1 MISGK
6 IRLLVF
12 MSAMWA
18 IVCAGFTY
26 DVIQGEKEAL
36 HRQYFA
42 VSGNADNESIRS
54 GSSAADN
61 RALTGVSESA
71 YRKEVLELY
80 WIFAPFLWLS
90 LTLSGCIVAAG
101 FILPIRFRST
111 RSK

>member
-1 MISGK
+1 MIPGK
-6 IRLLVF
+6 IRLLMF

-36 HRQYFA
+36 YRQYFTVA
-42 VSGNADNESIRS
+42 GNAENEPIRTESITAEGKDLTEAS
-54 GSSAADN
+54 GW
-61 RALTGVSESA
+61 A
-71 YRKEVLELY
+71 YRKEVRELY

-101 FILPIRFRST
+101 VILPIHFRST
-111 RSK
+111 RSQ